1 MRRYFPLPF
10 ALFVFAMW
18 GCGPSGRQADLK
30 DIEAQVSF
38 DDMTQALAEANFN
51 DLNSTHQELYQRFG
65 SFWRDYTEFILQV
78 GPAEDPSTLI
88 GLQGFLDFP
97 DTRNTE
103 AALQQVHGSRIA
115 TYSEAIDLAFRRF
128 HYFFP
133 ETALPDVVYFNSG
146 FNFSVF
152 PTDTHLGIGLDYFL
166 GADHPITQ
174 QLNPELFPGFM
185 RAKMEP
191 DLLVAEALRG
201 WLLVHHQD
209 LYYDDSNLVSTCIY
223 WGKMM
228 YLLDLMLP
236 SVDDHIKMGYSK
248 EEQAWNEKNERNLW
262 IEFSN
267 QEILYETR
275 RFEINR
281 WIVDGPF
288 TRAAGVPQEAP
299 SRVGVWLGW
308 RIVRDYMERTPELT
322 PAELLNDRA
331 YLRML
336 NAYRPG

>member
-1 MRRYFPLPF
+1 MRHYLPLTF
-10 ALFVFAMW
+10 TLFVFAMW

-88 GLQGFLDFP
+88 GLQGFLDYQ
-97 DTRNTE
+97 DTQNTE
-103 AALQQVHGSRIA
+103 EAIRAVHGHRMAS
-115 TYSEAIDLAFRRF
+115 YNEAIDFAFRRF

-133 ETALPDVVYFNSG
+133 ETALPEVIYFNSG

-209 LYYDDSNLVSTCIY
+209 AHYDESNLVSTCIY

-228 YLLDLMLP
+228 YILDLMLP
-236 SVDDHIKMGYSK
+236 DAPDHIKMSYTP

-308 RIVRDYMERTPELT
+308 RIVRDYMDRNPELT

>member
-1 MRRYFPLPF
+1 MRHYLPLTF
-10 ALFVFAMW
+10 TLFVFAMW

-88 GLQGFLDFP
+88 GLQGFLDYQ
-97 DTRNTE
+97 DTQNTE
-103 AALQQVHGSRIA
+103 EAIRAVHGHRMSS
-115 TYSEAIDLAFRRF
+115 YNEAIDFAFRRF

-133 ETALPDVVYFNSG
+133 ETALPEVIYFNSG

-209 LYYDDSNLVSTCIY
+209 AHYDESNLVSTCIY

-228 YLLDLMLP
+228 YILDLMLP
-236 SVDDHIKMGYSK
+236 DAPDHIKMSYTP

-308 RIVRDYMERTPELT
+308 HIVRDYMDRNPELT

>member
-1 MRRYFPLPF
+1 MSNRFSFTF
-10 ALFVFAMW
+10 AFIVLAML
-18 GCGPSGRQADLK
+18 GCGPSGRQADLRG
-30 DIEAQVSF
+30 IEAQVRF
-38 DDMTQALAEANFN
+38 DNMTEALAEADFN
-51 DLNSTHQELYQRFG
+51 DLNTTHQELYQRFG
-65 SFWRDYTEFILQV
+65 DFWRDYIEFILQV
-78 GPAEDPSTLI
+78 GPADDPSTLI

-97 DTRNTE
+97 DTQNTE
-103 AALQQVHGSRIA
+103 EAIRKIHADRINEY
-115 TYSEAIDLAFRRF
+115 TEAIDFAFRRF

-133 ETALPDVVYFNSG
+133 NTALPDVVYFNSG

-174 QLNPELFPGFM
+174 QLNPELFPAFM
-185 RAKMEP
+185 RAKMQP

-201 WLLVHHQD
+201 WLLVQHQD
-209 LYYDDSNLVSTCIY
+209 EYYDESNLVSVCIY

-236 SVDDHIKMGYSK
+236 DVDDHIKMGYTK
-248 EEQAWNEKNERNLW
+248 DEQSWCEKNERNLW
-262 IEFSN
+262 IEFSS

-288 TRAAGVPQEAP
+288 TRAAGVPQDAP
-299 SRVGVWLGW
+299 SRAGVWLGW
-308 RIVRDYMERTPELT
+308 RIVRDYMERNSAIEPH
-322 PAELLNDRA
+322 ELLSDRN

>member
-1 MRRYFPLPF
+1 MRSRFPVFF
-10 ALFVFAMW
+10 ALLVFLMM
-18 GCGPSGRQADLK
+18 GCGPSGRQADIK
-30 DIEAQVSF
+30 GIDAQVRF
-38 DDMTQALAEANFN
+38 DDMSKALSAADFDALET
-51 DLNSTHQELYQRFG
+51 THQELYQRFG
-65 SFWRDYTEFILQV
+65 AFWRDYTEFILQV
-78 GPAEDPSTLI
+78 GPADDPGTLI

-103 AALQQVHGSRIA
+103 AAIADVHGPRMKDY
-115 TYSEAIDLAFRRF
+115 TEEIDYGFRRF

-133 ETALPDVVYFNSG
+133 ETPLPDVVFFNSG

-152 PTDTHLGIGLDYFL
+152 PTDTHLGIGFDYFL

-191 DLLVAEALRG
+191 DFLVAEALRG

-209 LYYDDSNLVSTCIY
+209 EYYDESNLVSTCIY

-236 SVDDHIKMGYSK
+236 EVDDYIKMGYSK
-248 EEQAWNEKNERNLW
+248 DEQAWNEKNERNLW

-308 RIVRDYMERTPELT
+308 QIVRDYMNRNPEIE
-322 PAELLNDRA
+322 PNDLLSDRA

>member
-1 MRRYFPLPF
+1 MRHYLPLTF
-10 ALFVFAMW
+10 TLFVFAMW

-88 GLQGFLDFP
+88 GLQGFLDYQ
-97 DTRNTE
+97 DTQNTE
-103 AALQQVHGSRIA
+103 EAIREVHGHRMA
-115 TYSEAIDLAFRRF
+115 GYNEAIDFAFRRF

-133 ETALPDVVYFNSG
+133 ETALPEVIYFNSG

-209 LYYDDSNLVSTCIY
+209 AHYDESNLVSTCIY

-228 YLLDLMLP
+228 YILDLMLP
-236 SVDDHIKMGYSK
+236 DAPDHIKMSYTP

-299 SRVGVWLGW
+299 SRVGIWLGW
-308 RIVRDYMERTPELT
+308 RIVRDYMDRNPELT
-322 PAELLNDRA
+322 PAELLNNRA